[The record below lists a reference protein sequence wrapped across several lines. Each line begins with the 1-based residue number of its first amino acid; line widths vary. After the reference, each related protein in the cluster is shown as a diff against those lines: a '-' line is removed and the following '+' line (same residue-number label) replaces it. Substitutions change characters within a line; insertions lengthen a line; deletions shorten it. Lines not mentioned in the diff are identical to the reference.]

1 MHTDESWQLFARNGE
16 PIPGASWDS
25 ALGNP
30 DYEAKEI
37 VGIAI
42 VFLYRVREDGE
53 LEFLWQRRAP
63 NIDRYPG
70 YYDLSAGGHINLGEP
85 TVEAAI
91 REGREEIGVSLTAD
105 DLQYGFMQP
114 FNKNR
119 LAWLYFVDYT
129 GRAEDFHFDDNEVDE
144 VKWVPY
150 REMGE
155 FVKNYAKPPLARDEM
170 TFVLVDAWLKM
181 HGLI

>member
-1 MHTDESWQLFARNGE
+1 MHTDEMWQLFAPNGE
-16 PIPGASWDS
+16 AIPGVSWNS

-30 DYEAKEI
+30 DTSAKEI

-42 VFLYRVREDGE
+42 VFLYRKREDGE

-70 YYDLSAGGHINLGEP
+70 YYDLSAGGHINLGESS
-85 TVEAAI
+85 VEAAI

-119 LAWLYFVDYT
+119 FAWLYFVDMTDRPDDY
-129 GRAEDFHFDDNEVDE
+129 HFDDNEVDE

-155 FVKNYAKPPLARDEM
+155 FVKNYAKPPLKKDEM

-181 HGLI
+181 HDLI